1 MTLIIEAAEVAATPE
16 AFKIFDCRA
25 DLMDKT
31 LGARLFDEGH
41 IEGARFANL
50 ETDLASAPGT
60 GGRHPLPDP
69 DTLTRQLAVW
79 GVNNDSHVVCVDQ
92 NNGAFA
98 ARMWWLLRW
107 LGHANVSVLDGGLD
121 AWQQCGFPLSTTQS
135 DSELKSELSLEL
147 SLAPSLE
154 FSSQIGD
161 FTRREPLTRT
171 VSAFDL
177 EGDQW
182 TITDAREPRRYRGEF
197 EPIDPVAGHIP
208 GAINTPFMEN
218 LSLADQS
225 TENQSMENQSMEK
238 GSSARFKTS
247 SELKKMFGNHGL
259 TDASNV
265 ACYCGSGVTA
275 THNILAMLIAGFDEP
290 ALYPGSFSE
299 WIRDPN
305 RPVATV

>member
-1 MTLIIEAAEVAATPE
+1 MTLIIEAAEVAATPK
-16 AFKIFDCRA
+16 AFTIFDCRA

-50 ETDLASAPGT
+50 ETDLASEPGT

-69 DTLTRQLAVW
+69 DSLSQQLAVW

-107 LGHANVSVLDGGLD
+107 LGHANVSVLNGGLD

-135 DSELKSELSLEL
+135 ESELKSELSLER
-147 SLAPSLE
+147 
-154 FSSQIGD
+154 SSQTGD
-161 FTRREPLTRT
+161 FTRRETLTRT

-182 TITDAREPRRYRGEF
+182 TITDAREPRRFRGEF
-197 EPIDPVAGHIP
+197 EPIDSVAGHIP

-218 LSLADQS
+218 LSMADQS
-225 TENQSMENQSMEK
+225 TENQSTGK

-247 SELKKMFGNHGL
+247 SELKKMFGEYGL
-259 TDASNV
+259 NDASNV

-299 WIRDPN
+299 WICDPN

>member
-1 MTLIIEAAEVAATPE
+1 MTLIIEAAEVAATPT

-69 DTLTRQLAVW
+69 DSLSQQLAVW

-107 LGHANVSVLDGGLD
+107 LGHADVAVLNGGLD
-121 AWQQCGFPLSTTQS
+121 AWQRCGFPLSTIE
-135 DSELKSELSLEL
+135 SELTSELASQL
-147 SLAPSLE
+147 
-154 FSSQIGD
+154 SSQLSSQKGD
-161 FTRREPLTRT
+161 FTRREPLTRI
-171 VSAFDL
+171 VSASDL
-177 EGDQW
+177 EGDHW
-182 TITDAREPRRYRGEF
+182 TITDAREPRRFRGEF
-197 EPIDPVAGHIP
+197 EPVDPVAGHIP

-218 LSLADQS
+218 LSMGY
-225 TENQSMENQSMEK
+225 QSMENRSMEK
-238 GSSARFKTS
+238 GASGRFKTS
-247 SELKKMFGNHGL
+247 AELKKMFDDLGL
-259 TDASNV
+259 KNASDV

-299 WIRDPN
+299 WICDPN
-305 RPVATV
+305 RPVATG